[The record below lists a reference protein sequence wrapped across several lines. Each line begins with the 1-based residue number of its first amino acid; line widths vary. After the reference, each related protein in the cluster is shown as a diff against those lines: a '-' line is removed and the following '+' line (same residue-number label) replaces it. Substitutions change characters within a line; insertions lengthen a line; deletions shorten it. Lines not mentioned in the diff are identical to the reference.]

1 MHFILFYIH
10 ILWEFILFFYLLF
23 ISVSLFSATIRIPE
37 LLIQKKRRTQE
48 TSPPVSGA
56 SVCFCPLLCR
66 YQLWLCCIF
75 HSFVFACSAMTRPYH
90 PPHLKSS
97 QCVPLSDRF
106 PSCKTRICIDDG
118 IQLVRDN
125 DDVFVSH
132 KVSRVLLIFLPPGA
146 YICKKRVFNCR
157 HSLTMNLY
165 CQQPVC
171 PNYIRLNQGI
181 FSSRCP
187 YTCSA

>member
-10 ILWEFILFFYLLF
+10 ILCIIYLIFLS
-23 ISVSLFSATIRIPE
+23 IVYQCLSLFRYYKDTGAVDS
-37 LLIQKKRRTQE
+37 KKRRTQE

-75 HSFVFACSAMTRPYH
+75 HSFVFACSAMTRAYH